1 MPATIANPTDT
12 LKTQAMQQ
20 VLATIP
26 LMALVGG
33 GARGAVGLMN
43 FLQRSTRPT
52 IQPQKRRSVLTLP
65 VPMKMASEAGGWG
78 KGFQNLARSLTDAF
92 RITHPGGT
100 PAGRGAW
107 TSFMAGDNAT
117 HAGDLPWKL
126 PATFGLGVASGLGG
140 YKIVDSVLDQTRKME
155 TDAELKAAKERYEA
169 ALRGTYQKHASTE
182 APSPDP
188 LEATYT
194 WMEKQGGLGGM
205 AGLYLTAMLTAGM
218 GTGMATYDYTR
229 ARSRD
234 KILAEAAKRRRTQI
248 FQQTQ
253 MPMFA
258 KIQQVPAL
266 ADSHA
271 PNA

>member
-1 MPATIANPTDT
+1 
-12 LKTQAMQQ
+12 MQQ
-20 VLATIP
+20 VLATLP

-43 FLQRSTRPT
+43 FLHRGTQPSIR
-52 IQPQKRRSVLTLP
+52 PQKRRSVLTLP
-65 VPMKMASEAGGWG
+65 MPMKTAESAAPLPAAVPGAAAAPTTGWEDSW
-78 KGFQNLARSLTDAF
+78 KNLARTLTDTF
-92 RITHPGGT
+92 HITRPGGT
-100 PAGRGAW
+100 PSNRAA
-107 TSFMAGDNAT
+107 TTAFMAGDHAT
-117 HAGDLPWKL
+117 HPQDLPWKL
-126 PATFGLGVASGLGG
+126 PATFGLGVLGG
-140 YKIVDSVLDQTRKME
+140 VGGYRLMDNVLDKTRTME
-155 TDAELKAAKERYEA
+155 TDSELEEAKARYEQ
-169 ALRGTYQKHASTE
+169 ALHGTYQKQAAAESNAT
-182 APSPDP
+182 DP
-188 LEATYT
+188 LEETYL

-234 KILAEAAKRRRTQI
+234 KILNEAAKRRRAQI

-258 KIQQVPAL
+258 RIQNVPAI

>member
-1 MPATIANPTDT
+1 MHEQIVNPTDT

-65 VPMKMASEAGGWG
+65 VPTKMAAAAPNNWY
-78 KGFQNLARSLTDAF
+78 QNLARTLTDTF

-100 PAGRGAW
+100 PANRGTW

-140 YKIVDSVLDQTRKME
+140 YKLMDSALDQTRKME
-155 TDAELKAAKERYEA
+155 TDSELEAAKARYED

-182 APSPDP
+182 SPAPDP
-188 LEATYT
+188 LEATYD

-234 KILAEAAKRRRTQI
+234 KILAEAAKRRRAQI

-258 KIQQVPAL
+258 KIQPVPAL